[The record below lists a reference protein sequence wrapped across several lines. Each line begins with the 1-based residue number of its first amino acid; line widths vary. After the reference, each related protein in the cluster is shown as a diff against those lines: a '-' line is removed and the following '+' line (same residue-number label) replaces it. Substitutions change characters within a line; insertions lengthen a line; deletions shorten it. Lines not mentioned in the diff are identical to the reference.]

1 MLDGVKRTWDAEAM
15 VAGGSARSA
24 RDRLLD
30 AAAEEVAAAAGP
42 GQVSLRAIARRAGLS
57 HNAAEYH
64 FQDRAG
70 LLTAPAV
77 NGFHRLEGDLRR
89 ALDAA
94 NQTGVDPLT
103 ALGGAYLDFGLT
115 DPNTLEL
122 MFRSD
127 LVRPQ
132 DPDLAVAQ
140 RRAFGVLEEV
150 ATKAAGTVPAGRE
163 GDLPAIAWAF
173 VHGLVGLVRYGALRP
188 AEAPSDPGQTEQM
201 ARNLVATFTGLLRAD
216 GTTPTAPPIPDSRR

>member
-1 MLDGVKRTWDAEAM
+1 M
-15 VAGGSARSA
+15 VAGTSSPSA

-30 AAAEEVAAAAGP
+30 AAAEEVATAAAGP

-70 LLTAPAV
+70 LLTALAV
-77 NGFHRLEGDLRR
+77 KGFHRLEGDLRR

-94 NQTGVDPLT
+94 TQTGVEPLA

-122 MFRSD
+122 MFRAD

-132 DPDLAVAQ
+132 DPDLQQAQ
-140 RRAFGVLEEV
+140 RAAFGVLEEV
-150 ATKAAGTVPAGRE
+150 ATKAAGNVPAGRE
-163 GDLPAIAWAF
+163 GDLPTIAWAF
-173 VHGLVGLVRYGALRP
+173 VHGLVSLARYGALRP
-188 AEAPSDPGQTEQM
+188 NTAPADPRQTEQA
-201 ARNLVATFTGLLRAD
+201 ARDLLATFTRLLQAAVPQLLLD
-216 GTTPTAPPIPDSRR
+216 

>member
-1 MLDGVKRTWDAEAM
+1 M
-15 VAGGSARSA
+15 VTGRSSRSA

-30 AAAEEVAAAAGP
+30 AAAEEVAAAPAGP

-70 LLTAPAV
+70 LLTALAV
-77 NGFHRLEGDLRR
+77 KGFNRLEDDLRQ

-94 NQTGVDPLT
+94 VRTGADPL
-103 ALGGAYLDFGLT
+103 AAIGGAYLDFGLT

-122 MFRSD
+122 MFRAD
-127 LVRPQ
+127 LVRPR
-132 DPDLAVAQ
+132 DPDLEQAR

-150 ATKAAGTVPAGRE
+150 ATKASGNVPAGRE

-173 VHGLVGLVRYGALRP
+173 VHGLVGLARYGALRP
-188 AEAPSDPGQTEQM
+188 TTAPPDPHQTEQM
-201 ARNLVATFTGLLRAD
+201 ARNLVATFTNLLRMQA
-216 GTTPTAPPIPDSRR
+216 TNPTAPPISDRHR

>member
-1 MLDGVKRTWDAEAM
+1 MLDGVKWAWNAWAM
-15 VAGGSARSA
+15 VTGASSRSA

-30 AAAEEVAAAAGP
+30 AAAEEVAAAAAGP

-70 LLTAPAV
+70 LLTALAV
-77 NGFHRLEGDLRR
+77 RGFHRLEGDLRR

-94 NQTGVDPLT
+94 TRTGADPLA

-122 MFRSD
+122 MFRTD
-127 LVRPQ
+127 LVRLQ
-132 DPDLAVAQ
+132 DPDLAQAQ
-140 RRAFGVLEEV
+140 RRAFGVLEKV
-150 ATKAAGTVPAGRE
+150 ATGATGNVPAGRE
-163 GDLPAIAWAF
+163 GDLPTIAWAF
-173 VHGLVGLVRYGALRP
+173 VHGLVGLARYGALRP
-188 AEAPSDPGQTEQM
+188 TTALPDPRETEQT
-201 ARNLVATFTGLLRAD
+201 ARNLMATFTSLLRTEST
-216 GTTPTAPPIPDSRR
+216 GRHRSRR

>member
-1 MLDGVKRTWDAEAM
+1 M
-15 VAGGSARSA
+15 VAGSSSRSA

-30 AAAEEVAAAAGP
+30 AAAQEVTQAAAGP

-70 LLTAPAV
+70 LLTALAAQ
-77 NGFHRLEGDLRR
+77 GFHRLEGDLRK

-94 NQTGVDPLT
+94 TQTGADPLT
-103 ALGGAYLDFGLT
+103 ALGGAYLEFGLT

-122 MFRSD
+122 MFRAD

-132 DPDLAVAQ
+132 DPDLEQAQ

-150 ATKAAGTVPAGRE
+150 ANRTTDDVAEGRE
-163 GDLPAIAWAF
+163 GDLAAIAWAF

-188 AEAPSDPGQTEQM
+188 VTAEATAQPDARETEQM
-201 ARNLVATFTGLLRAD
+201 ARSLVATFTGLLRAA
-216 GTTPTAPPIPDSRR
+216 GTKSPSPPMADSPE

>member
-1 MLDGVKRTWDAEAM
+1 M
-15 VAGGSARSA
+15 VAGTSSPSA

-30 AAAEEVAAAAGP
+30 AAAEEVAAAAAGP

-70 LLTAPAV
+70 LLTALAV
-77 NGFHRLEGDLRR
+77 KGFHRLEGDLRR

-94 NQTGVDPLT
+94 TQTGVEPLA

-122 MFRSD
+122 MFRAD

-132 DPDLAVAQ
+132 DPDLQQAQ
-140 RRAFGVLEEV
+140 RAAFGVLEEV
-150 ATKAAGTVPAGRE
+150 ATKAASNVPAGRE
-163 GDLPAIAWAF
+163 GDLPTIAWAF
-173 VHGLVGLVRYGALRP
+173 VHGLVSLARYGALRP
-188 AEAPSDPGQTEQM
+188 STAPANPRQTEQA
-201 ARNLVATFTGLLRAD
+201 ARDLLATFTRLLQAAVPQLLLD
-216 GTTPTAPPIPDSRR
+216 

>member
-1 MLDGVKRTWDAEAM
+1 M
-15 VAGGSARSA
+15 VTGSSSRGA

-30 AAAEEVAAAAGP
+30 AAAEEVAAAAAGP

-70 LLTAPAV
+70 LLTALAV
-77 NGFHRLEGDLRR
+77 EGFHRLEADLRR

-94 NQTGVDPLT
+94 TRTGEDPLT
-103 ALGGAYLDFGLT
+103 ALGGAYLDFGLA

-122 MFRSD
+122 MFRAD
-127 LVRPQ
+127 LIRPQ
-132 DPDLAVAQ
+132 DPDLEEAQ

-150 ATKAAGTVPAGRE
+150 AVKATGNVPGGRE
-163 GDLPAIAWAF
+163 GDLPTIAWAF
-173 VHGLVGLVRYGALRP
+173 VHGLVGLARYGALGRTT
-188 AEAPSDPGQTEQM
+188 APPDPRRTEQM
-201 ARNLVATFTGLLRAD
+201 ARDLMATFTSLLRAED
-216 GTTPTAPPIPDSRR
+216 TRSTAPPAPDARPAR

>member
-1 MLDGVKRTWDAEAM
+1 M
-15 VAGGSARSA
+15 VTGSSSRGA

-30 AAAEEVAAAAGP
+30 AAAEEVAAAPAGP

-70 LLTAPAV
+70 LLTALAAE
-77 NGFHRLEGDLRR
+77 GFRRLEGDLRQ

-94 NQTGVDPLT
+94 TRSGADPLA

-115 DPNTLEL
+115 NPNTLEL
-122 MFRSD
+122 MFRAD

-132 DPDLAVAQ
+132 DPDLAQAQ
-140 RRAFGVLEEV
+140 QRAFGVLEEV
-150 ATKAAGTVPAGRE
+150 ATKAAGNVPAGRE
-163 GDLPAIAWAF
+163 GDVPMIAWAF
-173 VHGLVGLVRYGALRP
+173 VHGLAGLARYGALRSP
-188 AEAPSDPGQTEQM
+188 DPGQTAQT
-201 ARNLVATFTGLLRAD
+201 ARDLVATFTGLLRARD
-216 GTTPTAPPIPDSRR
+216 TKP

>member
-1 MLDGVKRTWDAEAM
+1 M
-15 VAGGSARSA
+15 VADGSSRSA

-30 AAAEEVAAAAGP
+30 AAAEEVAGAAAGP

-70 LLTAPAV
+70 LLTALAV
-77 NGFHRLEGDLRR
+77 KGFDRLEANLRR

-94 NQTGVDPLT
+94 SQTGADPLAT
-103 ALGGAYLDFGLT
+103 LGGAYLDFGLT

-122 MFRSD
+122 MFRAD

-132 DPDLAVAQ
+132 DPDLEQAQ
-140 RRAFGVLEEV
+140 RRAFGVLEEI
-150 ATKAAGTVPAGRE
+150 ATKAAGNVPTGQA
-163 GDLPAIAWAF
+163 GDLPTIAWAF
-173 VHGLVGLVRYGALRP
+173 VHGLVGLARYGALRP
-188 AEAPSDPGQTEQM
+188 AAAPPDPRETEQT
-201 ARNLVATFTGLLRAD
+201 ARTLLDTFTSLLRAA
-216 GTTPTAPPIPDSRR
+216 GTKSPAPPAPDSQ

>member
-1 MLDGVKRTWDAEAM
+1 MGAD
-15 VAGGSARSA
+15 SSPRSA
-24 RDRLLD
+24 RDRLLE
-30 AAAEEVAAAAGP
+30 AAAEEVAAAAAGP

-64 FQDRAG
+64 FHDRAG
-70 LLTAPAV
+70 LLTALAV
-77 NGFHRLEGDLRR
+77 KGFHRLEADLRK

-94 NQTGVDPLT
+94 ADTGADPLT

-122 MFRSD
+122 MFRAD

-132 DPDLAVAQ
+132 DPSLEQAQ
-140 RRAFGVLEEV
+140 RQAFGVLEEV
-150 ATKAAGTVPAGRE
+150 AMKATGNVAAGRE

-173 VHGLVGLVRYGALRP
+173 VHGLVGLARYGALRP
-188 AEAPSDPGQTEQM
+188 TMAPSDPHQTEQM
-201 ARNLVATFTGLLRAD
+201 ARNLMATFTSLLQTQ
-216 GTTPTAPPIPDSRR
+216 GTTSSAPPAPEAANAS